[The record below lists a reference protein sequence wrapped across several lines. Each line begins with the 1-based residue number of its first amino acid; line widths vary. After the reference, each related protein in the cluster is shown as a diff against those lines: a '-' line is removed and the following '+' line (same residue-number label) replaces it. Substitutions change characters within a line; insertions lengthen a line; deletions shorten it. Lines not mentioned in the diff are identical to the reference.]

1 MKQVGKA
8 LTIVLLLSAYAV
20 ASDAAMGLPEEHAQ
34 QQPAHASLEA
44 APVDEQVELL
54 NEGGDEPGEDPLGE
68 AFAYMSRLFGGDEQ
82 AKEAGFCRINEVA
95 SQASQPNHGPSLL
108 RAAARERQAAG
119 LGRGVPR
126 FLTQKEID
134 AANAKR
140 DARDAERRSSMSGAR
155 PQTSYL
161 TRGGGVGGYRT
172 GTLRRK

>member
-8 LTIVLLLSAYAV
+8 LTIVLLLSGYVV
-20 ASDAAMGLPEEHAQ
+20 ASDAAMRLPEEHAE
-34 QQPAHASLEA
+34 QQPAEASLEP
-44 APVDEQVELL
+44 APVDDQAVLL
-54 NEGGDEPGEDPLGE
+54 NEGFDELDEDTLGE
-68 AFAYMSRLFGGDEQ
+68 AFAYMSRIFGGDEQ
-82 AKEAGFCRINEVA
+82 AKAAGFCRINEVA

-134 AANAKR
+134 AANAEL
-140 DARDAERRSSMSGAR
+140 DARDAKRRSSMSGAH
-155 PQTSYL
+155 PQTPYL
-161 TRGGGVGGYRT
+161 TLGRGVGGYRT